1 MHLSDEQLVHFVIT
15 LLERVS
21 PLVPSSV
28 PYAETPLGTIRRF
41 KDSSKAQRRA
51 AIGWLPD
58 VLAIVL
64 NWPAEARRTANE
76 VLLRHGAVGIGAV
89 WAHNNRKL
97 MQIIERQV
105 IRNRTEYERCKVA
118 LEDFPEAFTHAER
131 ESIERLMLKYEK
143 F

>member
-1 MHLSDEQLVHFVIT
+1 MQTNEQIKNFVVAF
-15 LLERVS
+15 LENIHPIS
-21 PLVPSSV
+21 TPGM
-28 PYAETPLGTIRRF
+28 PYEVTPLATILKR
-41 KDSSKAQRRA
+41 KANSKAQVNV
-51 AIGWLPD
+51 AIEWLPD
-58 VLAIVL
+58 ILATVME
-64 NWPAEARRTANE
+64 WPADRRALANDI
-76 VLLRHGAVGIGAV
+76 LLRKGVISIDQAWV
-89 WAHNNRKL
+89 HNNRKL